1 MRALLRRLLWVAG
14 LALLLAVA
22 ALAWVAQV
30 GVTIEADRWRD
41 EVGARLS
48 RAFGRPA
55 TLTGPLSLRLSLSP
69 SLQAGGLQV
78 SGADG
83 DLLSVGQVR
92 LALELMPW
100 LRSRELRVV
109 ELAGE
114 DVRLSLRRGPD
125 GRGNWESLP
134 ALGGAGES
142 APGGAS
148 GGASGGGIGPIGL
161 PGTVVIERLSL
172 ARVTLEYT
180 GVDAV
185 RHFFDLD
192 SLAAIAP
199 ADGPMSATL
208 RGSVEKRFPYEIAVR
223 GGPLSGL
230 LALAAG
236 RQGRDGAAWPL
247 GLSLTFL
254 GSAVQADGSL
264 SRDAAGWQGGFDI
277 GLGTPDLIEFERL
290 LGRPLPR
297 AGATALAGRLTV
309 GPGSVALRG
318 LAASIGQT
326 SMTGDLALALGGPR
340 PRLSGSL
347 ALAALDLRPF
357 LEQDAGTAP
366 EPARSLAQWYR
377 EVGQARLEL
386 ARLGGI
392 DAELDLSVARWLNLP
407 GDVHDASVKLRLT
420 DGRLAAPLHA
430 VIAGVRLDGDLL
442 VDGAASPPTVELA
455 LGARDSLL
463 GDLAEL
469 VFGLRG
475 INGALGGFSMR
486 MAAQGERVSDL
497 TRSLEVRVVV
507 SRGGLTYGNDASADA
522 RPVAFGL
529 DSLVLALPPGQALSL
544 QADGS
549 LLEQPLSASLTSAP
563 LASLVQGGAP
573 VRISAS
579 SRSLRATVQGTLGDP
594 AGAAGTD
601 LRVSLTAARVGDVT
615 AWLDGRGAKPSA
627 PAAGAAGAA
636 GVRAKTRA
644 TAVTAVT
651 AARATAGLQLPLAL
665 EGRARWRSG
674 RWALEGGSIRVGR
687 SVLSAELAQAAAP
700 RRGPITLQLTADTL
714 DLAELESLLPQ
725 GDTGA
730 GGAPMLDLPIL
741 PGRIDLSDTDLR
753 VRIGRIVGTALPWSD
768 IRFDAQMRDGRLLAS
783 PFAARVL
790 GIAFEG
796 AVAFDARGGQ
806 SQAELWL
813 GADDADLGAVLRSLK
828 LAERIDA
835 RVGKLV
841 VHGVARGRR
850 LADVLE
856 RSEFSADLE
865 AGHLVLNDRNTGA
878 QARIA
883 IERGSLKAQPG
894 QPVVLAITGLLD
906 GVALQA
912 DVTTG
917 RLADLIATDRKLPFN
932 LDARAAQARLRV
944 VGTLARPFRDGE
956 LEFSLGLD
964 GERLDTLSRLARVSL
979 PPWGPY
985 SLIGRLA
992 VSGKGYD
999 VSNMRLRIGES
1010 VLRGQGS
1017 LDTSRQ
1023 PAQFDLSLTAPS
1035 IQLDDFRLGTW
1046 WPFEQKAPSPPTTGA
1061 AQVQALRAR
1070 AAEASGQAERL
1081 LSREVLA
1088 RQNATV
1094 LVRVEQVL
1102 SGKDRLGN
1110 GWLVARVEGGRA
1122 DIGPVQVDVPGGRAS
1137 FWLGYEPGPRDVDV
1151 YARMQVSGLDY
1162 GVLARRIRPESDLQG
1177 RVSLNV
1183 DLKSRAPT
1191 LAQAMEFGNGA
1202 IEFMIEPR
1210 NLGAEV
1216 FDLWAANLFAAL
1228 AARVDPA
1235 SASRINCGI
1244 GRFTLTDGVLT
1255 DRGILLDTTRV
1266 RVRGTGRVDFR
1277 DESIAMRLQ
1286 PQPKQ
1291 AQFFSLAT
1299 PIEVSGG
1306 FTDPKIG
1313 VNAGDVLAT
1322 AGRLA
1327 TSLLWVPLQKLI
1339 GKELPTDGAD
1349 VCSFAPA
1356 QQSKSSS
1363 QPSSSDRSTGLVQ

>member
-1 MRALLRRLLWVAG
+1 MRAPLRRLVFVAG
-14 LALLLAVA
+14 LVLVVAVA

-30 GVTIEADRWRD
+30 GLAIEAGGWRG
-41 EVGARLS
+41 EVAARLS
-48 RAFGRPA
+48 KALGRPVV
-55 TLTGPLSLRLSLSP
+55 LTGPLSLTLSLSP
-69 SLQAGGLQV
+69 SLRAGGLQV
-78 SGADG
+78 PGQQG
-83 DLLSVGQVR
+83 DLLSVGQIR
-92 LALELMPW
+92 LALDLMPW
-100 LRSRELRVV
+100 LRSRELRIT

-114 DVRLSLRRGPD
+114 DVRLSLRRGAD
-125 GRGNWESLP
+125 GRGNWEAPP
-134 ALGGAGES
+134 AAPDARVAPTAGGV
-142 APGGAS
+142 P
-148 GGASGGGIGPIGL
+148 GPIEL
-161 PGTVVIERLSL
+161 PGAVVIGRLSL
-172 ARVTLEYT
+172 ARLAVDYT
-180 GVDAV
+180 GADGV

-192 SLAAIAP
+192 SFEAIAP
-199 ADGPMSATL
+199 AGAPLSATL
-208 RGSVEKRFPYEIAVR
+208 RGSVEKRFPYEISLR
-223 GGPLSGL
+223 GGALSGL
-230 LALAAG
+230 IVLA
-236 RQGRDGAAWPL
+236 GARPGDDAPAWPL
-247 GLSLTFL
+247 GLSLRFL
-254 GSAVQADGSL
+254 GSAVQAEGSV
-264 SRDAAGWQGGFDI
+264 SRARSLWHGEFDL
-277 GLGTPDLIEFERL
+277 GLGTPDLVEFERL
-290 LGRPLPR
+290 LARPLPR
-297 AGATALAGRLTV
+297 AGAAALAGRLSL
-309 GPGSVALRG
+309 GPDHVALRG
-318 LAASIGQT
+318 LSASIGQT
-326 SMTGDLALALGGPR
+326 SLTGDLALSLAGSR
-340 PRLSGSL
+340 PRLTGAL

-357 LEQDAGTAP
+357 LEQDASTAP

-377 EVGQARLEL
+377 DVGQARLEL
-386 ARLGGI
+386 ARLRGI

-407 GDVHDASVKLRLT
+407 GDVRDASVKLRLD
-420 DGRLAAPLHA
+420 DGRLEAPVHA
-430 VIAGVRLDGDLL
+430 VIAGVRLDGDLR
-442 VDGAASPPTVELA
+442 VDGAASPPSVELA

-497 TRSLEVRVVV
+497 TRSLEVRLVV
-507 SRGGLTYGNDASADA
+507 SRGGLTYGNDASASS
-522 RPVAFGL
+522 RPVAFGV

-544 QADGS
+544 QAEGS
-549 LLEQPLSASLTSAP
+549 LLEQPLSATLTSAP
-563 LASLVQGGAP
+563 LAALVQGGAP
-573 VRISAS
+573 VRVSAH
-579 SRSLRATVQGTLGDP
+579 SRSLRATAQGTLGDP
-594 AGAAGTD
+594 AGAPGTD
-601 LRVSLTAARVGDVT
+601 LRISLTAAQVGDVA
-615 AWLDGRGAKPSA
+615 AWLDIRGATPPGVRTVSR
-627 PAAGAAGAA
+627 AGAGA
-636 GVRAKTRA
+636 
-644 TAVTAVT
+644 
-651 AARATAGLQLPLAL
+651 QLPLAL
-665 EGRARWRSG
+665 EGRARWHSG

-687 SVLSAELAQAAAP
+687 SALSAELAQAP
-700 RRGPITLQLTADTL
+700 RPGPITLQLTADTL
-714 DLAELESLLPQ
+714 DLAELESLLPA

-753 VRIGRIVGTALPWSD
+753 VRIGRVVGTALSWSD

-806 SQAELWL
+806 SQAEVWL
-813 GADDADLGAVLRSLK
+813 GADDADVGAVLKSLK
-828 LAERIDA
+828 VAERIDA
-835 RVGKLV
+835 RVGKLL

-850 LADVLE
+850 LADLLDH
-856 RSEFSADLE
+856 SEFNADLE
-865 AGHLVLNDRNTGA
+865 AGQLVLREQNTGA

-883 IERGSLKAQPG
+883 VDRGSLKAQPG
-894 QPVVLAITGLLD
+894 QPVALAFSGRLD
-906 GVALQA
+906 DVALQV
-912 DVTTG
+912 DLTTG

-932 LDARAAQARLRV
+932 LEARAAQARLRV
-944 VGTLARPFRDGE
+944 VGTLARPFRDGV

-964 GERLDTLSRLARVSL
+964 GDRLDTLSRLARVSL

-992 VSGKGYD
+992 VSGKGYE

-1010 VLRGQGS
+1010 VLRGRGS
-1017 LDTSRQ
+1017 LDTSRA
-1023 PAQFDLSLTAPS
+1023 PSQFDLSLTAPS
-1035 IQLDDFRLGTW
+1035 VQLDDFRLGSW
-1046 WPFEQKAPSPPTTGA
+1046 WPFEQKAPSPPMTGA

-1070 AAEASGQAERL
+1070 AADASGQAERL
-1081 LSREVLA
+1081 LSREVLS

-1094 LVRVEQVL
+1094 LVQVEQVM

-1137 FWLGYEPGPRDVDV
+1137 FWLGYEPGPQDVDV
-1151 YARMQVSGLDY
+1151 YARMQVDRLDY
-1162 GVLARRIRPESDLQG
+1162 GVLARRIRPQSDLQG
-1177 RVSLNV
+1177 SLSLNV

-1191 LAQAMEFGNGA
+1191 LAEVMEHGNGA
-1202 IEFMIEPR
+1202 IEFMIQPR

-1216 FDLWAANLFAAL
+1216 FDLWAANLFSAL

-1299 PIEVSGG
+1299 PIEVSGS
-1306 FTDPKIG
+1306 FTDPQIG

-1327 TSLLWVPLQKLI
+1327 TSLIWVPLQKLV
-1339 GKELPTDGAD
+1339 GKELPADGAD
-1349 VCSFAPA
+1349 VCTFTAAGGS
-1356 QQSKSSS
+1356 
-1363 QPSSSDRSTGLVQ
+1363 

>member
-1 MRALLRRLLWVAG
+1 MRAPLHRLLSLAG
-14 LALLLAVA
+14 LLLLAAVA
-22 ALAWVAQV
+22 ALAWVAQA
-30 GVTIEADRWRD
+30 GLTIDAGNWRG
-41 EVGARLS
+41 EVAARLS
-48 RAFGRPA
+48 QALGRPVV
-55 TLTGPLSLRLSLSP
+55 LTGPISLTLSLSP
-69 SLQAGGLQV
+69 SLRAGGLQV
-78 SGADG
+78 PGPQG

-92 LALELMPW
+92 LSLELTPW
-100 LRSRELRVV
+100 LRSRELRVS

-114 DVRLSLRRGPD
+114 DVRLSLRRGAD
-125 GRGNWESLP
+125 GRGNWEAPP
-134 ALGGAGES
+134 AASEARV
-142 APGGAS
+142 APAS
-148 GGASGGGIGPIGL
+148 GGVPGPIEL
-161 PGTVVIERLSL
+161 PGALVIGRLSL
-172 ARVTLEYT
+172 ARLAVDYT
-180 GVDAV
+180 GADGV

-192 SLAAIAP
+192 SLEAIAP
-199 ADGPMSATL
+199 ADTPLSATL
-208 RGSVEKRFPYEIAVR
+208 RGSVEKRFPYEISVR
-223 GGPLSGL
+223 GGALTGL
-230 LALAAG
+230 VALA
-236 RQGRDGAAWPL
+236 GARPGDDAPAWPL

-254 GSAVQADGSL
+254 GSAVQAEGSV
-264 SRDAAGWQGGFDI
+264 SRARGVWNGEFDV
-277 GLGTPDLIEFERL
+277 GLGTPDLVEFERL
-290 LGRPLPR
+290 FARPLPR
-297 AGATALAGRLTV
+297 AGAAALAGRLSV
-309 GPGSVALRG
+309 SPGNVALRG
-318 LAASIGQT
+318 LSASIGQ
-326 SMTGDLALALGGPR
+326 SSLTGDLALTLAGTR
-340 PRLSGSL
+340 PRLTGAL

-357 LEQDAGTAP
+357 LEQDASTAP

-377 EVGQARLEL
+377 EIGQARLEL
-386 ARLGGI
+386 ARLRGI

-407 GDVHDASVKLRLT
+407 GDVRDASVKLRLD
-420 DGRLAAPLHA
+420 DGRLEAPVHA

-442 VDGAASPPTVELA
+442 VDGGASPPSVELA

-497 TRSLEVRVVV
+497 TRSLELRLVV
-507 SRGGLTYGNDASADA
+507 SRGGLTYGNDASASS
-522 RPVAFGL
+522 RPVAFGV
-529 DSLVLALPPGQALSL
+529 DSLVLALPPGQALSV
-544 QADGS
+544 QAEGS
-549 LLEQPLSASLTSAP
+549 LLEQPLSATLSSAP
-563 LASLVQGGAP
+563 LAALVQGGAP
-573 VRISAS
+573 VRISAL

-594 AGAAGTD
+594 AGVPGTD
-601 LRVSLTAARVGDVT
+601 LRISLTAARVGDLA
-615 AWLDGRGAKPSA
+615 AWLDVRGATPA
-627 PAAGAAGAA
+627 GPAAPPAPVMPGVRTVVRSGAGA
-636 GVRAKTRA
+636 
-644 TAVTAVT
+644 
-651 AARATAGLQLPLAL
+651 QLPLAL
-665 EGRARWRSG
+665 EGRARWHSG

-687 SVLSAELAQAAAP
+687 SALSAELAQAP
-700 RRGPITLQLTADTL
+700 RRGPITLQLSADTL
-714 DLAELESLLPQ
+714 DLAELESLLPP

-753 VRIGRIVGTALPWSD
+753 VRIGRVVGTALSWSD

-806 SQAELWL
+806 SQAEVWL
-813 GADDADLGAVLRSLK
+813 GADDADVGAVLRTLK
-828 LAERIDA
+828 VAERIEA

-850 LADVLE
+850 LADLLDH
-856 RSEFSADLE
+856 SEFTADLE
-865 AGHLVLNDRNTGA
+865 AGQLVLTEQNTGA

-883 IERGSLKAQPG
+883 IDRGSLKAQPG
-894 QPVVLAITGLLD
+894 QPVALAFTGRLD
-906 GVALQA
+906 DVALQV
-912 DVTTG
+912 DLTTG
-917 RLADLIATDRKLPFN
+917 RLADLIATERKLPFN
-932 LDARAAQARLRV
+932 LEARAAQARLRV
-944 VGTLARPFRDGE
+944 VGTLARPFRDGV

-964 GERLDTLSRLARVSL
+964 GDRLDTLSRLARVSL

-1017 LDTSRQ
+1017 LDTSRA
-1023 PAQFDLSLTAPS
+1023 PSQFDLSLTAPS
-1035 IQLDDFRLGTW
+1035 VQLDDFRLGDW
-1046 WPFEQKAPSPPTTGA
+1046 WPFEQKAPSPPLTGA

-1070 AAEASGQAERL
+1070 AADASGQAERL
-1081 LSREVLA
+1081 LSREVLS

-1094 LVRVEQVL
+1094 LVHVEQVL

-1137 FWLGYEPGPRDVDV
+1137 FWLGYEPGPHDVDV
-1151 YARMQVSGLDY
+1151 YARMQVAGLDY
-1162 GVLARRIRPESDLQG
+1162 GVLARRIRPESDLRG
-1177 RVSLNV
+1177 SLSLNV

-1191 LAQAMEFGNGA
+1191 LAQVMEHGHGT
-1202 IEFMIEPR
+1202 IDFMIQPR

-1216 FDLWAANLFAAL
+1216 FDLWAANLFSAL

-1244 GRFTLTDGVLT
+1244 GRFTLNDGVLT

-1299 PIEVSGG
+1299 PIEVSGTV
-1306 FTDPKIG
+1306 TDPKIG

-1327 TSLLWVPLQKLI
+1327 SSLIWVPLQKLV
-1339 GKELPTDGAD
+1339 GKELPADGAD
-1349 VCSFAPA
+1349 VCTFNTAGGS
-1356 QQSKSSS
+1356 
-1363 QPSSSDRSTGLVQ
+1363 